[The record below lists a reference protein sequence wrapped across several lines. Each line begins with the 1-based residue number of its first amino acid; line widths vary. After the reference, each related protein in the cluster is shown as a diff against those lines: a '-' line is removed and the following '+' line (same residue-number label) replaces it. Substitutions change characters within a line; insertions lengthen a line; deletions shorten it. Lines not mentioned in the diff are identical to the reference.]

1 MNLTEAMEF
10 IHAASWRGSCL
21 GLERITELMARLG
34 DPQRELR
41 FIHVAGT
48 NGKGSVCAMLASVL
62 TRAGYRTGLYTS
74 PHLFRVNE
82 RIKVDGADVSDA
94 ELTELAA
101 LVKPAADSM
110 ADPPTEFERITA
122 MALLYFA
129 RRRCGAVVL
138 EVGLGGRLD
147 STNVIGPPEAAVVT
161 DLSLEHTAVL
171 GDTLEQIAGE
181 KAGIIKPGA
190 SVVLS
195 AQSAEAENVI
205 RRRCAELGCP
215 LFPIS
220 AAAHQGVDQLMNK
233 VSEMLSIL
241 PPIAVYEPEYVPKP
255 PVIDYSQPLDVQR
268 LDDGTWVVDGPWL
281 QRLMSSVNLNDYESR
296 MYFDKTLRESGLY
309 QRLEEMGIQDG
320 DTVSLYDFEF
330 EYQR

>member
-82 RIKVDGADVSDA
+82 RIKVDGADISDA

-129 RRRCGAVVL
+129 GGAVTPWCWRSASA
-138 EVGLGGRLD
+138 GGW
-147 STNVIGPPEAAVVT
+147 TPPT
-161 DLSLEHTAVL
+161 
-171 GDTLEQIAGE
+171 
-181 KAGIIKPGA
+181 
-190 SVVLS
+190 
-195 AQSAEAENVI
+195 
-205 RRRCAELGCP
+205 
-215 LFPIS
+215 
-220 AAAHQGVDQLMNK
+220 
-233 VSEMLSIL
+233 
-241 PPIAVYEPEYVPKP
+241 
-255 PVIDYSQPLDVQR
+255 
-268 LDDGTWVVDGPWL
+268 
-281 QRLMSSVNLNDYESR
+281 
-296 MYFDKTLRESGLY
+296 
-309 QRLEEMGIQDG
+309 
-320 DTVSLYDFEF
+320 
-330 EYQR
+330 